1 MNKDNAYLKQ
11 TLNLAYNAI
20 KKKNYEKGKVLLEEV
35 ISINSEIPEV
45 YNDLGLLNLNNGE
58 IDLAIQNFEKAL
70 KIKKDFSLAYNNLGN
85 AYKAKKDFKTA
96 IQIYQR
102 AINSDNKNAYAHY
115 NLGILYFEKSEIKEA
130 ENYLL
135 SAIKASPNLFSP
147 YLSIFELYEK
157 TNQLNRL
164 KEILEKAKNIFKKN
178 EIIDFFMGIYYFKKK
193 NYYETIKILENVK
206 LEKNDFRR
214 LAFQNEILAKS
225 FDYIGSYNRSYE
237 YFEEANNLIDKS
249 EAGKFDK
256 NLLRNM
262 IKKRIEYFKS
272 SSTKNWKRYIL
283 KKDFSDPIFLIGF
296 PRSGTTLLDTILR
309 SHPSIEVLEE
319 KPTIDKFIK
328 HLQKKHNNELS
339 KLEEVNE
346 DLIAEVRNIY
356 FNERSKHIKFDSK
369 KTYIDKM
376 PLSMIHVG
384 ELIRFFPESKF
395 IFSLRNPYDAVLSC
409 FMQNFSPNN
418 AMINFFNLYDAS
430 TLYDLVMCLW
440 DEYFKLYKNNIF
452 TIKYENVVSNFD
464 QSINELLNFLELNW
478 SDNVKEYYKTAK
490 KRDIINTPSY
500 NQVNMPLYKDSISRW
515 KNYDDKFSECKI
527 FLDKWV
533 KKFNY

>member
-20 KKKNYEKGKVLLEEV
+20 KKKDYEKGKVLLEEI

-58 IDLAIQNFEKAL
+58 LDLAIQNFKKAL
-70 KIKKDFSLAYNNLGN
+70 QIKNDFSLAYNNLGN
-85 AYKAKKDFKTA
+85 AFKKKKDFETA
-96 IQIYQR
+96 IQIYQK
-102 AINSDNKNAYAHY
+102 AIKSDNKNAHAHY
-115 NLGILYFEKSEIKEA
+115 NLGILYFEKNKIKEA
-130 ENYLL
+130 ENYLSL
-135 SAIKASPNLFSP
+135 AIKVSKDFFLP

-157 TNQLNRL
+157 TNQLDKL
-164 KEILEKAKNIFKKN
+164 KNILEEAKNIFKKN
-178 EIIDFFMGIYYFKKK
+178 EIINFFIGIYHFKRK

-206 LEKNDFRR
+206 LETNDVRR
-214 LAFQNEILAKS
+214 LAFKNEILAKS
-225 FDYIGSYNRSYE
+225 FDNIGSYNKSFKF
-237 YFEEANNLIDKS
+237 FEEANNLINS
-249 EAGKFDK
+249 FVAEKFDR
-256 NLLRNM
+256 NLLRDM

-272 SSTKNWKRYIL
+272 PSIKNWERSNI
-283 KKDFSDPIFLIGF
+283 KKDFNDPIFLIGF

-309 SHPSIEVLEE
+309 SHPLIEVLEE

-328 HLQKKHNNELS
+328 YLQKKNNDDLS
-339 KLEEVNE
+339 KLEKVDE

-369 KTYIDKM
+369 KIYIDKM
-376 PLSMIHVG
+376 PLNIIHVG
-384 ELIRFFPESKF
+384 ELIRFFPDSKF
-395 IFSLRNPYDAVLSC
+395 IFSLRNPYDVVLSC
-409 FMQNFSPNN
+409 FMQNFTPNN

-430 TLYDLVMCLW
+430 TLYNLVMSLW
-440 DEYFKLYKNNIF
+440 EEYLKLYKNNIF
-452 TIKYENVVSNFD
+452 TIKYEDVVNNFD
-464 QSINELLNFLELNW
+464 KSIKELLVFLKLDW

-500 NQVNMPLYKDSISRW
+500 NQVNMPIYKNSISRW
-515 KNYDDKFSECKI
+515 KNYEDKFPDCKI